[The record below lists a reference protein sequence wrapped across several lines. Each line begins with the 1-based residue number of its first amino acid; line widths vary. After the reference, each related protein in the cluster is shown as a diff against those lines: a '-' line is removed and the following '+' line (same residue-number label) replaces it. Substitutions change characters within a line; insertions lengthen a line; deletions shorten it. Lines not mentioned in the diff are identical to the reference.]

1 MSLDNRHVV
10 FEVLV
15 IYTLWISSLEVL
27 LSYEVETVLLSVTAI

>member
-1 MSLDNRHVV
+1 MSLDNRHVA